1 MNILLTGGTGLIGSA
16 LVKKW
21 QQKHQ
26 LLILSRTPQKVQTLF
41 GPEVTAVANV
51 ADIDFNQLDAVVNL
65 AGEPIVGKRWTAQ
78 QKQRLCHSRWD
89 LTAQLVNAINT
100 AATPPKIL
108 ISGSAIG
115 FYGAQQQQLISEDF
129 NDSTNEF
136 SHQLCQRWEEIA
148 SGVNSP
154 TRLCILRTGIVLA
167 KAGGALHKML
177 LPFKLGLGGRIG
189 TGQQYMSWIHID
201 DMVAL
206 IDFLLQHPTLQGV
219 FNAAAPHPV
228 TNAEF
233 SQTLAQLL
241 RRPALLPMPAFVLQC
256 LLGEA
261 ADLLLTGQRVLPANA
276 TKAGFSFQ
284 YDKLQPALADLLN

>member
-21 QQKHQ
+21 QQHQ
-26 LLILSRTPQKVQTLF
+26 LHVLSRAPQKVHTLF
-41 GPEVTAVANV
+41 GPDVTAVADLAEV
-51 ADIDFNQLDAVVNL
+51 DFNQLDAVINL

-78 QKQRLCHSRWD
+78 QKNRLCQSRWD
-89 LTAQLVNAINT
+89 LTAQLVTAINT
-100 AATPPKIL
+100 ATTPPKIL

-129 NDSTNEF
+129 NDCTNEF

-148 SGVNSP
+148 STVNTT

-167 KAGGALHKML
+167 KTGGALHKMFP
-177 LPFKLGLGGRIG
+177 PFKLGLGGKIG

-219 FNAAAPHPV
+219 FNATAPHPV

-233 SQTLAQLL
+233 SKTLAQVLH
-241 RRPALLPMPAFVLQC
+241 RPALLPMPAWVLQC

-261 ADLLLTGQRVLPANA
+261 ADLLLTGQRVLPSNA
-276 TKAGFSFQ
+276 TKAGFCFQ
-284 YDKLQPALADLLN
+284 YEKLQPALAELLN